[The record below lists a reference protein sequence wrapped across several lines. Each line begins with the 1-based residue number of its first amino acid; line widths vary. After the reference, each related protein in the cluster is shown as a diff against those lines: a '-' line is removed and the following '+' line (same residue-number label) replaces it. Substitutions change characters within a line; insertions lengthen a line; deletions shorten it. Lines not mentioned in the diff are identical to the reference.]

1 MNGPEN
7 HNFDLKMTVL
17 TQKYYFRRE
26 NFMIFDIQQIQFLMR
41 AKNEIGCEMMRL
53 GRFES

>member
-1 MNGPEN
+1 
-7 HNFDLKMTVL
+7 MTVFDS
-17 TQKYYFRRE
+17 KYYFRGK
-26 NFMIFDIQQIQFLMR
+26 NDMIFDIQQIQFLMR